1 MSEEEFLRRM
11 LADIKRIKKNL
22 ERFIMMKRDKDQ
34 QVYKIGGL
42 TISKSEDDS
51 EK

>member
-11 LADIKRIKKNL
+11 LADINRIKKNL
-22 ERFIMMKRDKDQ
+22 ERFIMMKGYKDQ

-42 TISKSEDDS
+42 TISKSKDDS